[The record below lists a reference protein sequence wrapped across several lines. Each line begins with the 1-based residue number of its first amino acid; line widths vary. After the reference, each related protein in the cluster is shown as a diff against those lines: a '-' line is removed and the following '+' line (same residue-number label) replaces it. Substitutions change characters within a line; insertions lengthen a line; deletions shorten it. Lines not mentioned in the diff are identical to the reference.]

1 MMDEMRGGASTLH
14 RVLLIVTHNR
24 ITRQHRGT
32 PSATW
37 VPIWLENG
45 SHILAKML

>member
-1 MMDEMRGGASTLH
+1 MDEMRGGASTLQ

-24 ITRQHRGT
+24 ITSHHHGT
-32 PSATW
+32 PSATRFRFAW
-37 VPIWLENG
+37 KTG

>member
-1 MMDEMRGGASTLH
+1 MRGDAPTLQ

-32 PSATW
+32 PSTTW
-37 VPIWLENG
+37 VPFGWKTG